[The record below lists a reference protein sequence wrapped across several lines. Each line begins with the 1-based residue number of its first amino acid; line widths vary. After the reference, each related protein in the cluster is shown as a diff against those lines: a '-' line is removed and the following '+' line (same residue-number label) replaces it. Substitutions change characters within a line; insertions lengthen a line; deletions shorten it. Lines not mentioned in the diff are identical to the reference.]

1 MMWYIY
7 SLFGILLRRQVFDVN
22 EGNDD
27 WRDLIHPENYGLTQT
42 QNFYIPVLVSGYIS
56 VTCFCTYRKTNFY
69 TSYIQFILYVQTQ
82 SIFNQ
87 YVSFVTLQTISQ
99 WSFNPR

>member
-27 WRDLIHPENYGLTQT
+27 WRDLIDPEKYGLSQT
-42 QNFYIPVLVSGYIS
+42 QNFYIPVMLHYCSKRPVLLLRHIW
-56 VTCFCTYRKTNFY
+56 
-69 TSYIQFILYVQTQ
+69 
-82 SIFNQ
+82 
-87 YVSFVTLQTISQ
+87 FVRFQC
-99 WSFNPR
+99 

>member
-27 WRDLIHPENYGLTQT
+27 WRDLIHPEKYGLTQT
-42 QNFYIPVLVSGYIS
+42 QNFYIPVMFKKASS
-56 VTCFCTYRKTNFY
+56 VTSSHMVCEVPMLH
-69 TSYIQFILYVQTQ
+69 IG
-82 SIFNQ
+82 
-87 YVSFVTLQTISQ
+87 
-99 WSFNPR
+99 